1 MFISFELKPIT
12 LKPYQ
17 FLTTILLFLIITNLS
32 AQVGIGTVEPNASAA
47 LEIKSTTRGLLP
59 PRMTKVQRDVI
70 ATPEAG
76 LIVYCTNCG
85 VNGELQFYNGTSWV
99 NMVGGAAEEFTYQE
113 VTSSTGQIWLDR
125 NLGATQ
131 VATSSTDADS
141 YGDLY
146 QWGRKADGHQIR
158 ASTTAADP
166 VASGSEGSN
175 FITSASGDWLS
186 TNTTSQVVNDARWN
200 SGSEGTPE
208 KVVVNDPCPAG
219 YRVPTETE
227 LEAERNNGGTG
238 FWGTDREQDNAAGA
252 FASVLKLPLAG
263 FRTFS
268 GGTLLNVG
276 SYGVYWSSTVSGT
289 SARFLYFTS
298 TNANM
303 DANNRAHGFS
313 VRCIKE

>member
-1 MFISFELKPIT
+1 MFISFELKPIAM
-12 LKPYQ
+12 KPYQ

-32 AQVGIGTVEPNASAA
+32 AQVGIGTAEPNASAA

-76 LIVYCTNCG
+76 LMVYCTNCG
-85 VNGELQFYNGTSWV
+85 ANGEIQIYNGTTWV
-99 NMVGGAAEEFTYQE
+99 NMVGAAVAEFTYKE
-113 VTSSTGQIWLDR
+113 VTSDTGRIWLDR

-175 FITSASGDWLS
+175 FITTNSVPFDWL
-186 TNTTSQVVNDARWN
+186 TTQDDARWN
-200 SGSEGTPE
+200 IGDEGTPV
-208 KVVVNDPCPAG
+208 KVAVNDPCPPG
-219 YRVPTETE
+219 YRVPTATE
-227 LEAERNNGGTG
+227 LDAERNNGGAD
-238 FWGTDREQDNAAGA
+238 FWGTGSVQNNAAGA

-263 FRTFS
+263 YRS
-268 GGTLLNVG
+268 SNGALNDEDI
-276 SYGVYWSSTVSGT
+276 SGVYWSSTVSDT
-289 SARFLYFTS
+289 FASTLYFNS
-298 TNANM
+298 TNAAM
-303 DANNRAHGFS
+303 DANYRAFGFS

>member
-1 MFISFELKPIT
+1 MKMFISFELKPIT

-32 AQVGIGTVEPNASAA
+32 AQVGIGTAEPNASAA

-76 LIVYCTNCG
+76 LMVYCTNCG
-85 VNGELQFYNGTSWV
+85 ANGEIQIYNGTTWV
-99 NMVGGAAEEFTYQE
+99 NMVGAAVAEFTYKE
-113 VTSSTGQIWLDR
+113 VISTATKRIWLDR

-146 QWGRKADGHQIR
+146 QWGRNTDGHQIR
-158 ASTTAADP
+158 GSSIVGGP
-166 VASGSEGSN
+166 VGSGSEGSN
-175 FITSASGDWLS
+175 FITSGGDWLS
-186 TNTTSQVVNDARWN
+186 SSSQDDTRWK
-200 SGSEGTPE
+200 GSAKGTH
-208 KVVVNDPCPAG
+208 DPCPSG
-219 YRVPTETE
+219 FRVPTETE

-263 FRTFS
+263 YRNHS
-268 GGTLLNVG
+268 NGTLNGVG
-276 SYGVYWSSTVSGT
+276 SNGNYWSSTVSGT
-289 SARFLYFTS
+289 NASYLDFYSS
-298 TNANM
+298 TANM
-303 DANNRAHGFS
+303 FANYRAFGFS

>member
-1 MFISFELKPIT
+1 MKMFISFELKPIAM
-12 LKPYQ
+12 KPYQ

-32 AQVGIGTVEPNASAA
+32 AQVGIGTAEPNASAA

-76 LIVYCTNCG
+76 LMVYCTNCG
-85 VNGELQFYNGTSWV
+85 ANGEMQIYNGTTWV
-99 NMVGGAAEEFTYQE
+99 NMVGAAVAEFTYKE
-113 VTSSTGQIWLDR
+113 VISTATKRIWLDR

-146 QWGRKADGHQIR
+146 QWGRNTDGHQIR
-158 ASTTAADP
+158 GSSIVGGP
-166 VASGSEGSN
+166 VGSGSEGAN
-175 FITSASGDWLS
+175 FITSTSDWL
-186 TNTTSQVVNDARWN
+186 TIKDDTRWN
-200 SGSEGTPE
+200 GSTKGTH
-208 KVVVNDPCPAG
+208 DPCPSG
-219 YRVPTETE
+219 FRVPTETE

-238 FWGTDREQDNAAGA
+238 FWGTGSEQDNAAGA

-263 FRTFS
+263 RRS
-268 GGTLLNVG
+268 RSNGTLYLEG
-276 SYGVYWSSTVSGT
+276 SNGGYWSSTVSGT
-289 SARFLYFTS
+289 NARFLVFNS
-298 TNANM
+298 SNAAM
-303 DANNRAHGFS
+303 YPFNRAYGFS